1 MSIIN
6 AQINQIDFKSLI
18 NVILENRM
26 LFKFLFKKKKKKL
39 QVQSNQ
45 KFDMNNW
52 MNLTK
57 EERLEIDFNE
67 KNKTMRKKKALL
79 KLIREE
85 YLKIKKEK

>member
-1 MSIIN
+1 
-6 AQINQIDFKSLI
+6 
-18 NVILENRM
+18 M

-39 QVQSNQ
+39 QEQSEQ

-67 KNKTMRKKKALL
+67 KNKIMRKKKALL
-79 KLIREE
+79 KSIREE
-85 YLKIKKEK
+85 YIKIKNKNI